1 MSTAQEN
8 LSPATGSRRRAIVEL
23 LAVFLVAG
31 AWMFVLA
38 TWTGFRIGRPVHTR
52 DNLVFDL
59 DVPTVARTLLN
70 EVDPKF
76 KSRHRLARPIWGP
89 VGATLKTVANQFVDA
104 EQARSIAARLL
115 MAVAGGV
122 GFASLWF
129 VAQRRA
135 LSFPIRLLL
144 FAMYGVFSTQVLCS
158 VPEFYGISAG
168 LLSLS
173 FAVYCSNLRLPWK
186 VAALAV
192 LTVVGAGTTT
202 TVGAVAAAGLAL
214 SIIFAYLPADKARK
228 WVVVTTIAGLCLV
241 TVALGA
247 LAMGPYRKAIRE
259 TAAGKGVGIS
269 SHYRI
274 LSNPE
279 LTPGFALRGLIHPA
293 VGTNPEIYEG
303 PTFRPTFNR
312 SIWNQTDRIA
322 LAGQIAWLSLLAWGT
337 ISSFR
342 NGLQRFESLMLVGWI
357 AANLALH
364 NIWGNEYFLY
374 SPHWAWALFGL
385 VILGANRIPSP
396 ALWITGLLVIAGG
409 ISELLTIEGLFR
421 VLS

>member
-1 MSTAQEN
+1 MSTA
-8 LSPATGSRRRAIVEL
+8 SVDPSISTSSRRRASIEL
-23 LAVFLVAG
+23 LVVFFLAA

-70 EVDPKF
+70 EADPKF

-89 VGATLKTVANQFVDA
+89 VGATLKTVLSRVVDT
-104 EQARSIAARLL
+104 EQARSIATRLM
-115 MAVAGGV
+115 MAVAGGI

-129 VAQRRA
+129 VAQRQRLT
-135 LSFPIRLLL
+135 LSIRLLL
-144 FAMYGVFSTQVLCS
+144 FVMFAVFSTQILCS
-158 VPEFYGISAG
+158 VPEFYGISAS
-168 LLSLS
+168 LLSLT

-186 VAALAV
+186 AAALAA
-192 LTVVGAGTTT
+192 LTLIGAGTTT
-202 TVGAVAAAGLAL
+202 TVGAVPAACLAL
-214 SIIFAYLPADKARK
+214 SVLFAYLPPDRARK
-228 WVVVTTIAGLCLV
+228 WVVVATIAGTCLATLAV
-241 TVALGA
+241 GA

-259 TAAGKGVGIS
+259 TAAGKGVGIG

-274 LSNPE
+274 LCNPE

-293 VGTNPEIYEG
+293 VGTNPEIEEG
-303 PTFRPTFNR
+303 PTNRPTFNR

-322 LAGQIAWLSLLAWGT
+322 LAGQLAWLVLLVWGT
-337 ISSFR
+337 VSSLR
-342 NGLQRFESLMLVGWI
+342 NGLQHFEAMLLVGWI

-364 NIWGNEYFLY
+364 NIWGNEFFLY

-385 VILGANRIPSP
+385 VILGAQRIPTV

-409 ISELLTIEGLFR
+409 ISELLMIEQLFR

>member
-1 MSTAQEN
+1 MTQSST
-8 LSPATGSRRRAIVEL
+8 GRRVLLEL

-70 EVDPKF
+70 EADPKF

-89 VGATLKTVANQFVDA
+89 VGATLKNIFGRFVDA
-104 EQARSIAARLL
+104 DQARSIASRLI
-115 MAVAGGV
+115 MAVAGGI

-129 VAQRRA
+129 VAQRQR
-135 LSFPIRLLL
+135 LSLSIRLLL
-144 FAMYGVFSTQVLCS
+144 FAMFAVFSTQILCS
-158 VPEFYGISAG
+158 LPEFYGISAS

-173 FAVYCSNLRLPWK
+173 FAVYCSKLRLRWK
-186 VAALAV
+186 AAALAA
-192 LTVVGAGTTT
+192 LTVIGAGTTT
-202 TVGAVAAAGLAL
+202 TVGAVPAACLAL
-214 SIIFAYLPADKARK
+214 SVLFAYLPPDRARR
-228 WVVVTTIAGLCLV
+228 WVVVTTIAGTCLV
-241 TVALGA
+241 TLAVGA
-247 LAMGPYRKAIRE
+247 LAMGPYRKALRE
-259 TAAGKGVGIS
+259 TAAGKGVGIG

-274 LSNPE
+274 LCNPE

-293 VGTNPEIYEG
+293 VGTNPEIDEG
-303 PTFRPTFNR
+303 PTNRPTFNR

-322 LAGQIAWLSLLAWGT
+322 LAGQLAWLVLLVWGAVSSL
-337 ISSFR
+337 R
-342 NGLQRFESLMLVGWI
+342 NGLQQFESLLLVGWI

-364 NIWGNEYFLY
+364 NIWGNEFFLY

-385 VILGANRIPSP
+385 VILGANRVPTA
-396 ALWITGLLVIAGG
+396 ALWTAGLLVIAGG
-409 ISELLTIEGLFR
+409 VSELLTVEGLFR